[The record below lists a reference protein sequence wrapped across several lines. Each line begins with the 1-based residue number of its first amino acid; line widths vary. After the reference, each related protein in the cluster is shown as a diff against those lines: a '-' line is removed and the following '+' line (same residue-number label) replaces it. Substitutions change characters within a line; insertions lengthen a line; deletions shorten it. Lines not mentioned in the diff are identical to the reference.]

1 MRVFIDTNVLVSVLL
16 NLAESGSVR
25 AIFQAFTA
33 ARFILLISGKLID
46 ELTETVRAKPRLS
59 KRITEER
66 LNRFV
71 SLLMQ
76 TAELIDEIEEP
87 IPSVTRD
94 PDDDYVLAYALV
106 GAADYLIT
114 GDNDLL
120 SLQGQIAGLEI
131 VTPTQ
136 FVEILSSR

>member
-16 NLAESGSVR
+16 NPAEGGSVR
-25 AIFQAFTA
+25 ALFQAFTA
-33 ARFILLISGKLID
+33 ARFTLLISGKLIE
-46 ELTETVRAKPRLS
+46 ELTDTVRAKPRLS
-59 KRITEER
+59 KRITEEQ
-66 LNRFV
+66 LNQFV

-76 TAELIDEIEEP
+76 TAELIDEIKEP
-87 IPSVTRD
+87 IPGVIRD